1 MMNPRHDTARS
12 SYNARNERE
21 AMAQMNEG
29 ADVNWNQ
36 GRGKPAKVVRLKV
49 KRQRWITS
57 DLAIALLLVGVIVFV
72 VATAHAWDWS
82 VLKEL
87 FK

>member
-1 MMNPRHDTARS
+1 MVNPRHDTARS

-21 AMAQMNEG
+21 AMSQMNEG
-29 ADVNWNQ
+29 ADWNQ
-36 GRGKPAKVVRLKV
+36 GRGMPAKVVQLKSD
-49 KRQRWITS
+49 RQRWRLS
-57 DLAIALLLVGVIVFV
+57 DLAIAVMLVGAIVVV
-72 VATAHAWDWS
+72 VATAPAWDWS